1 MSDFI
6 TEGLKFRPLAGMRHT
21 VQHADSTSLESFN
34 KRNKLRNSEYL
45 LIGFATIIIYHKAFQ
60 IVIEI
65 QLLLTVLF
73 SGFKRK
79 LMRFLTQ
86 TG

>member
-1 MSDFI
+1 M
-6 TEGLKFRPLAGMRHT
+6 
-21 VQHADSTSLESFN
+21 QHADSTSLESFN

-79 LMRFLTQ
+79 IYAFPNPDRLIGRDRDPDFSSFM
-86 TG
+86 

>member
-1 MSDFI
+1 M
-6 TEGLKFRPLAGMRHT
+6 
-21 VQHADSTSLESFN
+21 QHADSTSLESFN

-79 LMRFLTQ
+79 IDAFPNPDRLIGRDRDPDFSSFM
-86 TG
+86 